1 MRLPSSAM
9 DRSAAPSCHVLDAR
23 GVAEAVVIARDLL
36 ALHQA
41 TINRLNVYP
50 VPDGDT
56 GTNMLLTVGSI
67 VEEIGPLESVGTGSH
82 AMKAVCKAVAH
93 GSLMGARG
101 NSGVILCQVLR
112 GLSGPLAE
120 SVDGRA
126 HADAV
131 ARGLVAGA
139 EAARAAVLRP
149 VDGTILSVADAAA
162 AAASAAAQSG
172 LGLAETLGAARRAA
186 VAALW
191 KTPEQLPVLARAG
204 VVDAGGTGLVLVLD
218 GLYEVATGEHLGVE
232 LELPSDVLAT
242 LGSGS
247 GSAGDSSRTSAP
259 PGDGQ
264 GELRYEVM
272 YLLNAPD
279 EAIPAFKD
287 VWAGVGD
294 SIVVVGGDGLWNC
307 HIHTDDIGAA
317 IEACLDVGRPRDI
330 RVTDLAEQVEEEQW
344 VRQAGESPVE
354 EPAAPTPRASVVA
367 VATGDRLRRIFRS
380 LGVGIT
386 VRGGQ
391 SMNPSTAEILDA
403 IEAVPAGDV
412 VILPNNS
419 NVVPVAEQ
427 AAARSAKRV
436 RVVPTRG
443 IPEGFAAL
451 LDYDPQASLEENAA
465 AMDSASRR
473 VVAGEV
479 TRAVRAADSEVG
491 AIAEGDFIGVS
502 RAGVESI
509 GHTLSDATCALI
521 ERLLRP
527 EHEIVTLIEGT
538 GTSVA
543 ESRKV
548 TEWLRAEHPDVT
560 VERHVGG
567 QPLYPFLLSIE

>member
-1 MRLPSSAM
+1 M

-23 GVAEAVVIARDLL
+23 GVAEVVVVARDLL

-56 GTNMLLTVGSI
+56 GTNMLLTVGSV
-67 VEEIGPLESVGTGSH
+67 VEEIGPLESVGTGAR
-82 AMKAVCKAVAH
+82 AMRAVCQAVAH

-112 GLSGPLAE
+112 GLSGTLAE

-126 HADAV
+126 GADV
-131 ARGLVAGA
+131 IARGLVAGA
-139 EAARAAVLRP
+139 ESARAAVLRP
-149 VDGTILSVADAAA
+149 VEGTILSVADAAA
-162 AAASAAAQSG
+162 AAAAAAAHDG
-172 LGLAETLGAARRAA
+172 LDLCELLGAVHRAA

-191 KTPEQLPVLARAG
+191 KTPEQLPVLASAG

-218 GLYEVATGEHLGVE
+218 ALCQVATGERHGVE
-232 LELPSDVLAT
+232 LELPPGVLAA
-242 LGSGS
+242 LDSGS
-247 GSAGDSSRTSAP
+247 TGGATRMSAP
-259 PGDGQ
+259 SSGDGQ

-272 YLLNAPD
+272 YLLSAPD

-307 HIHTDDIGAA
+307 HIHTDDVGAA

-354 EPAAPTPRASVVA
+354 GPTGPTPLTSVVA
-367 VATGDRLRRIFRS
+367 VATGEGLRRIFRS
-380 LGVGIT
+380 LGVGVT

-412 VILPNNS
+412 VLLPNNS
-419 NVVPVAEQ
+419 NIVPVAEQ
-427 AAARSAKRV
+427 AAARSTKRV

-451 LDYDPQASLEENAA
+451 LDYDPQAPLEENATAMGRA
-465 AMDSASRR
+465 ARR

-479 TRAVRAADSEVG
+479 TRAVRATDSEVG
-491 AIAEGDFIGVS
+491 AIVEGDFIGLS
-502 RAGVESI
+502 RSGVESI

-521 ERLLRP
+521 DRLLRP
-527 EHEIVTLIEGT
+527 DHEIVTLIEGK

-543 ESRKV
+543 ETRKV
-548 TEWLRAEHPDVT
+548 TEWMRAEHPEVT